1 MWCEKPYYHLISAEL
16 DELREITKKREE
28 ELSYLQEQ
36 LSLTRQQVL
45 EKTELIDLLESKY
58 PI

>member
-1 MWCEKPYYHLISAEL
+1 MKNHVILISAEL
-16 DELREITKKREE
+16 DELRETARKREE
-28 ELSYLQEQ
+28 ELNYLQEQ